1 MRVLPLWADGGQ
13 GPHTDLSPRRH
24 LIAAYPSSLRR
35 ASLEALGPGGLEP
48 FLRAC
53 LPTKP
58 GPLPL
63 VVVAL
68 AFDAGRAAAAH
79 ASIATRPQ
87 AVRSTI
93 APPLPEV
100 IVAHY
105 DGYLEAERETGPWR
119 RHGETKRLEAA
130 LAYPIAASTLPP
142 MTLADPRD
150 HASYFDG
157 FAAIMEGLA
166 AGDFYQVNL
175 ARELEGRFAQTLE
188 PPALA
193 HAARA
198 LHQRLRQQQPAAF
211 GALWP
216 LSEDAWLVSGSPECL
231 LQWHGPTHVARSFPI
246 KGTIARAEGQH
257 DAQLAQR
264 LRDSQ
269 KDQAEHIMIVDLV
282 RNDLGRVARA
292 GGVSVP
298 QLMAELSL
306 PTVRHLVSE
315 VRAEVDRDVDLAS
328 VIGAL
333 FPGGSI
339 TGAPKIAAI
348 RALERHEPFDR
359 GFYCG
364 SLGVVRGGESA
375 TLSILIR
382 TAVLAAAG
390 LVYGTGG
397 GLVVDS
403 IAEQEFAETTLKAT
417 ALARAVATR

>member
-1 MRVLPLWADGGQ
+1 MRVLPLWADGGR
-13 GPHTDLSPRRH
+13 GPHTDLTPRGH
-24 LIAAYPSSLRR
+24 VLAAYPSSIRR
-35 ASLEALGPGGLEP
+35 ASLESLGPGGLEP
-48 FLRAC
+48 FLREC
-53 LPTKP
+53 LPTAP

-68 AFDAGRAAAAH
+68 AFDAGRAAEAH
-79 ASIATRPQ
+79 TSIAERARRP
-87 AVRSTI
+87 A
-93 APPLPEV
+93 LPDV

-105 DGYLEAERETGPWR
+105 DGYLEADGELGPWR
-119 RHGETKRLEAA
+119 RVGDTTQLEAA
-130 LAYPIAASTLPP
+130 LAYPIAEPALPP
-142 MTLADPRD
+142 TTLRDPRD
-150 HASYFDG
+150 PARYFQG

-175 ARELEGRFAQTLE
+175 ARELEARFAEPLP

-198 LHQRLRQQQPAAF
+198 LHLRLRSQQPAAF
-211 GALWP
+211 AASWP
-216 LSEDAWLVSGSPECL
+216 LAEDAWLVSGSPECL
-231 LQWHGPTHVARSFPI
+231 LQWQGRVAKSYPI
-246 KGTIARAEGQH
+246 KGTIARADGEADGRL
-257 DAQLAQR
+257 AEQLQ
-264 LRDSQ
+264 SSS
-269 KDQAEHIMIVDLV
+269 KDQAEHVMIVDLV
-282 RNDLGRVARA
+282 RNDLGRIARV

-298 QLMAELSL
+298 RLMTHLTL

-315 VRAEVDRDVDLAS
+315 VRAEARADVDLAS

-339 TGAPKIAAI
+339 TGAPKISAI
-348 RALERHEPFDR
+348 TAIARHEPFDR

-364 SLGVVRGGESA
+364 SLGVVRGGDSA

-382 TAVLAAAG
+382 TAILAAEG

-403 IAEQEFAETTLKAT
+403 IADQEFAETTLKAT
-417 ALARAVATR
+417 ALARAVASIG